1 MGWGGARPNSGPKKG
16 ANGRAAKVKAA
27 PADIVSKSP
36 AAPAEAKAP
45 APLRPMGMTPE
56 MIFTFL
62 EAAKERADS
71 ARNRPR
77 TMDWNPFVIRQDTHF
92 GPVGAHV
99 TKKAPRKQMAMDDNI
114 ASSNQFAVQAWMAGG
129 MYGNV
134 ASEGLLFLG
143 YPLLSELAQRPEYRL
158 LAEIPAE
165 EMTRK
170 WTKFRGTKD
179 ESTKEKDKPGQ
190 RNRDDD
196 TADRR
201 RLARD
206 ERPRTDGRNKEIEA
220 KIKELRDYEDELKVR
235 SWFKAAAAQDR
246 FFGIG
251 HLLLDMKGTD
261 VRNRNDPELAKPIG
275 NGRDRISQA
284 KLEKKCLRGMR
295 TIEPIWVYPTTYN
308 ASNPA
313 DPSFYVPQVWYVM
326 GTEYHR
332 SRLLSF
338 IGRPV
343 GDIIKP
349 AYAFGGLSST
359 QISQPYVDI
368 WLRTRES
375 VGEMVHTYSIINLET
390 QLASTTMP
398 GGSGGG
404 SGDVLA
410 RIALFNWWRDNQGTM
425 VTDKNTESL
434 KNIAVTLAGLPE
446 LQAQSQEHLA
456 SISRIP
462 LVKFTGVQP
471 MGLNA
476 TSEGE
481 LRAFEETIAGSQEHL
496 FRENLTTVYDIMQI
510 SLWGARDP
518 DITYDFVPLRE
529 ETPKEK
535 AEIRKLNAETAQ
547 ILIDSGVISQEEERT
562 KQVNDEESGYEG
574 LDPTDTPSLLD
585 EEEAGLEPEGGR
597 PQPQAEVGEKQQTGD
612 DAPTPEQVERN
623 RSVTAGF
630 DNRSKGA
637 GIWKRK
643 RG

>member
-1 MGWGGARPNSGPKKG
+1 MAGWGGARPNSGPKKG
-16 ANGRAAKVKAA
+16 ANGAAKAKAT
-27 PADIVSKSP
+27 PTADGVNAKS
-36 AAPAEAKAP
+36 ATAPAEAKP
-45 APLRPMGMTPE
+45 PLRPMGMTPE
-56 MIFTFL
+56 MIFAFL
-62 EAAKERADS
+62 EAAKERADN

-92 GPVGAHV
+92 GPVGAHIA
-99 TKKAPRKQMAMDDNI
+99 KKAPRKQMAMDDGLS
-114 ASSNQFAVQAWMAGG
+114 SSNQFAVQAWMAGG
-129 MYGNV
+129 LTSNV
-134 ASEGLLFLG
+134 ASEGLFFLG
-143 YPLLSELAQRPEYRL
+143 YPLLSEMAQRPEYRL

-196 TADRR
+196 AADRR
-201 RLARD
+201 RLVRD
-206 ERPRTDGRNKEIEA
+206 EKPRTDARNKEIEE
-220 KIKELRDYEDELKVR
+220 KIKELRDYEEELKVR
-235 SWFKAAAAQDR
+235 GWFRTAAAQDR
-246 FFGIG
+246 FFGIS
-251 HLLLDMKGTD
+251 HLLLDMKGAD
-261 VRNRNDPELAKPIG
+261 VRTRNDPELAKSIG

-295 TIEPIWVYPTTYN
+295 IIEPIWVYPTTYN

-332 SRLLSF
+332 TRLLSF
-338 IGRPV
+338 ISRPV
-343 GDIIKP
+343 GDILKP

-359 QISQPYVDI
+359 QITQPYVDI

-375 VGEMVHTYSIINLET
+375 VGEMIHTYSIINLET
-390 QLASTTMP
+390 QLATTTMP

-410 RIALFNWWRDNQGTM
+410 RIALFNWLRDNQGTM
-425 VTDKNTESL
+425 ATDKNTESL
-434 KNIAVTLAGLPE
+434 KNLAVPLSGLPE
-446 LQAQSQEHLA
+446 LQAQSQEHMA
-456 SISRIP
+456 SPARIP

-481 LRAFEETIAGSQEHL
+481 LRAFEETISGYQEQE

-518 DITYDFVPLRE
+518 DITHDYVPLRE

-535 AEIRKLNAETAQ
+535 AEIRKLEAETDQ
-547 ILIDSGVISQEEERT
+547 IRIDSGVVSQEEVRT
-562 KQVNDEESGYEG
+562 KVVNDEESGFDG
-574 LDPTDTPSLLD
+574 LDPADVPDLLD
-585 EEEAGLEPEGGR
+585 EEEEGLEPQGGR
-597 PQPQAEVGEKQQTGD
+597 PQPQAEVGEKEQQTGD
-612 DAPTPEQVERN
+612 DAPTPEQAERN
-623 RSVTAGF
+623 RRVTAGF
-630 DNRSKGA
+630 DYRSKGA
-637 GIWKRK
+637 GKRSRK
-643 RG
+643 G